1 MGDLR
6 KTVGFAGSFGRATL
20 RSMLWPEGCIGLLGM
35 LLAFALGRVTS
46 VVDRIAVSSDFL
58 TVTSVLLGVTFTAFT
73 LLATLWTTEY
83 VKLLDSVPGGI
94 VSFLHV
100 FIVNIGLN
108 VLELGILI
116 SYRGFAKHLPD
127 VAETSL
133 FLLCS
138 LLFAYLLAD
147 AVAIARTLLLHSLE
161 RAKQLSKP
169 APSTAEL

>member
-94 VSFLHV
+94 VC
-100 FIVNIGLN
+100 LN
-108 VLELGILI
+108 SE
-116 SYRGFAKHLPD
+116 F
-127 VAETSL
+127 
-133 FLLCS
+133 
-138 LLFAYLLAD
+138 
-147 AVAIARTLLLHSLE
+147 
-161 RAKQLSKP
+161 
-169 APSTAEL
+169 